1 MVKNV
6 HEIRDPIHVFI
17 KLDST
22 EREVLDSRPFQ
33 RLRYIRQ
40 LATTYL
46 IYPGATH
53 SRFEHSLG
61 VMELASRVF
70 DVVTDKENILPD
82 IRDLLPEITNED
94 KKMYWR
100 RVLRMAALC
109 HDIGHLPFS
118 HAAEEELLP
127 PGWDHERLT
136 RELIQSEEM
145 ESIWKNQTP
154 PLRTEDIVK
163 LAVGPKGAR
172 DIKFT
177 DWETILS
184 EIIVGDS
191 FGVDR
196 MDYLLRD
203 SHHTGVAYGK
213 FDYHRLVDTMRI
225 LPSPILTGYEDKKGS
240 IEPSLGVE
248 EGGLQSAEALLLA
261 RYFMFSQVYLHRIRR
276 IYDIHL
282 KDFLCNWLVGNK
294 FSTDL
299 DTHLSLT
306 DNEIITAIRE
316 IRLDPAHSA
325 FTHAR
330 RFFDR
335 NHFKLL
341 YQPNVED
348 IAKNPEA
355 AKYIYERAVEKF
367 GTDNIRFDSYKKD
380 GGATDF
386 PVLAMDGRI
395 NPSLVLSKTLG
406 DSPAV
411 AVDYV
416 FVEPEIFNNET
427 KKWLKRNINGII
439 ELKKE
444 E

>member
-1 MVKNV
+1 MAKNV

-70 DVVTDKENILPD
+70 DVVTDDENIVEP
-82 IRDLLPEITNED
+82 ISELLPEIKNKD

-127 PGWDHERLT
+127 AGWDHERLT

-203 SHHTGVAYGK
+203 SHYAGVAYGK

-225 LPSPILTGYEDKKGS
+225 LPSPELSEEDKDGS
-240 IEPSLGVE
+240 KAPSLGIE

-261 RYFMFSQVYLHRIRR
+261 RYFMFSQVYFHRVRR

-282 KDFLCNWLVGNK
+282 KDFLCKWLPNNT
-294 FSTDL
+294 FSIDL

-306 DNEIITAIRE
+306 DNEVIAGIRE
-316 IRLDPAHSA
+316 VSGDTKHPAFNHAQRL
-325 FTHAR
+325 TK
-330 RFFDR
+330 R

-341 YQPNVED
+341 YQPNPED
-348 IAKNPEA
+348 IEKNPEA
-355 AKYIYERAVEKF
+355 AKCIFEAAEKEF
-367 GTDNIRFDSYKKD
+367 GPDNIRFDSYKKD
-380 GGATDF
+380 GGAIDF
-386 PVLAMDGRI
+386 PVKAMDDRI
-395 NPSLVLSKTLG
+395 SSSLALSAVLRHL
-406 DSPAV
+406 PPVVV
-411 AVDYV
+411 ASV
-416 FVEPEIFNNET
+416 FVEPEKLSEA
-427 KKWLKRNINGII
+427 KKWLKSKINDII
-439 ELKKE
+439 KLRKE